1 MSMSLISRR
10 GVLMLPFGLFIRPLA
25 VAASDVEVY
34 KASYAA
40 DVGILY
46 DMLTLRLRGH
56 IEETI
61 DRKAGQYRVTATG
74 HGSSI
79 ENRFE
84 SSGVL
89 RGGRWRPIHS
99 KAHFDVRGR
108 QSQTDV
114 VFDWSKREVHYQAR
128 GETFFL
134 RRVRQVNDVLSVPDG
149 IHIDD
154 VMTATLNYADRRWP
168 PEADGIHHTF
178 VVRRRRAENEGP
190 DDVAASYRA
199 EIVPLE
205 MKSVPDPSGKSTASF
220 DLSRFSSWAK
230 PSEPARIV
238 FAASRRPE
246 MIATSMILGTSVVIR
261 FSTA

>member
-1 MSMSLISRR
+1 MSLISRR
-10 GVLMLPFGLFIRPLA
+10 GVLALPFGLFIRPLA
-25 VAASDVEVY
+25 AAAGDVEVY
-34 KASYAA
+34 KAAYEA

-46 DMLTLRLRGH
+46 DMLTLHLYGH

-61 DRKAGQYRVTATG
+61 DRGAGQYRVTATG
-74 HGSSI
+74 KGSSI
-79 ENRFE
+79 QNRFE

-89 RGGRWRPIHS
+89 RGGRWKPIYS

-114 VFDWSKREVHYQAR
+114 VFDWSKGEVHYQAR

-134 RRVRQVNDVLSVPDG
+134 RRVRQVDDVLTVPDG

-154 VMTATLNYADRRWP
+154 VMTATLNYADKRWP
-168 PEADGIHHTF
+168 THADGIHRTF

-205 MKSVPDPSGKSTASF
+205 MRSVPDPSGKSTASF

-230 PSEPARIV
+230 PSEPAKIV
-238 FAASRRPE
+238 FTASRRPE
-246 MIATSMILGTSVVIR
+246 MIATSMILGTSVIIR

>member
-1 MSMSLISRR
+1 MAQLDRR
-10 GVLMLPFGLFIRPLA
+10 QFLTIGAVLLLGRPFG
-25 VAASDVEVY
+25 AAADAIVRRA
-34 KASYAA
+34 KYAA

-46 DMLTLRLRGH
+46 DMLTLHLLGH

-61 DRKAGQYRVTATG
+61 DRQAGQYRVTAMG

-79 ENRFE
+79 QNRLE
-84 SSGVL
+84 SIGVL
-89 RGGRWRPIHS
+89 RAGRWKPTRS
-99 KAHFDVRGR
+99 TAHFDVRGR
-108 QSQTDV
+108 QSETDV
-114 VFDWSKREVHYQAR
+114 IFDWSKREVHYRAR

-134 RRVRQVNDVLSVPDG
+134 RRVRQVNDVLSVPEG

-154 VMTATLNYADRRWP
+154 VMTATLNYADKRWP
-168 PEADGIHHTF
+168 TQEDGIHRTF

-205 MKSVPDPSGKSTASF
+205 MKPMPDPSGKPTASF

-238 FAASRRPE
+238 FSASRRPE
-246 MIATSMILGTSVVIR
+246 MIATSMIFGTSVIIR